1 VALPGMDDMD
11 NAEFQPF
18 LFVGALEGP
27 NISDPENKLHSSA
40 AFLRRAGLMKC
51 NRAVA

>member
-1 VALPGMDDMD
+1 MDDMD